1 MKITAAQHVSA
12 MLTSRQSPRGRGGY
26 QTLYY
31 TRGLLTQDEVGV
43 IERFLQ
49 YGSAREGGPKW
60 QSYRLTDRR
69 HVISRIVPINEPDD
83 FGRRGRYFAHSLICD
98 VPPGPQFD
106 DALFGLLMPQY
117 FIASLERALTA
128 EGMRTGDAPAV
139 KYDVEEGSGD
149 EARGR
154 LRDWSG
160 EQLNRLSVLL
170 SDPRRLTEQGLHVAL
185 VGSEGQI
192 LEALKVAFL
201 LAPPAARKHCSFDTN
216 APGND
221 APQGGAFWGRGSA
234 GAASAGHVIDAARRQ
249 VTVPDSSPL
258 WAAGLAPELLS
269 APLRKAVVARFGR
282 PTDEML
288 RCLVERRYA
297 AFVGEAVYRSL
308 LHETDLTPTP
318 SDLELLSPFAR
329 SHGGLGLLLALR
341 SGDDAQRLR
350 RLAAMGSSS
359 EYRQRST
366 QLSGRADFKPWQVF
380 SPIFMPTWFDLFRGA
395 YRLDDLTTA
404 IAKIAEHGSE
414 SDRKHLETLNEHI
427 DPAERQELG
436 RWLKASALSFE
447 SLQAVLDA
455 PARTHVRDDSAGK
468 SRSFVRRILLRRGK

>member
-1 MKITAAQHVSA
+1 MKVIAAQHASA
-12 MLTSRQSPRGRGGY
+12 MLTSRQSPRGQGGY
-26 QTLYY
+26 QTLFY

-43 IERFLQ
+43 IERHLQ
-49 YGSAREGGPKW
+49 YGSARAGEPKW
-60 QSYRLTDRR
+60 QSYRLNERR

-83 FGRRGRYFAHSLICD
+83 FGRRGRYFTHSLICD

-106 DALFGLLMPQY
+106 DALFGLLTPRY
-117 FIASLERALTA
+117 FIASLERALSA

-139 KYDVEEGSGD
+139 KYDVDEGFGD
-149 EARGR
+149 EARSR

-170 SDPRRLTEQGLHVAL
+170 SDPRRLTEQGQHVAL

-201 LAPPAARKHCSFDTN
+201 LAPPAARKFCSFDTN
-216 APGND
+216 APGDD
-221 APQGGAFWGRGSA
+221 APQGTAFWGRGSA
-234 GAASAGHVIDAARRQ
+234 GASSGHVIDAARRQ

-269 APLRKAVVARFGR
+269 APVRQAVVARFGR
-282 PTDEML
+282 PADEML
-288 RCLVERRYA
+288 RCLVERRYG

-308 LHETDLTPTP
+308 LYESDLTPTP

-329 SHGGLGLLLALR
+329 SHDGLGLLLALQA
-341 SGDDAQRLR
+341 GDDARRLQ
-350 RLAAMGSSS
+350 RLAAMDSASA
-359 EYRQRST
+359 YRERCK
-366 QLSGRADFKPWQVF
+366 QLSRRPEFKPWQVF
-380 SPIFMPTWFDLFRGA
+380 SPIFMPTWFELFRGA

-404 IAKIAEHGSE
+404 IAKVAEHGSD
-414 SDRKHLETLNEHI
+414 SDRIHIKTIAEHL

-436 RWLKASALSFE
+436 RWLKSSGLGFE
-447 SLQAVLDA
+447 RLQAALDA
-455 PARTHVRDDSAGK
+455 PARTRARGDSAGK
-468 SRSFVRRILLRRGK
+468 RRSLLRRILPRHGK